1 MISGTEAIKVIEK
14 HQGDAIVVTTMT
26 PLSLWDPLTSRQ
38 KFHLP
43 VVNSMG
49 KASSI
54 GLGIALARPDKKV
67 LVIDGDG
74 SLLMNLGALVTIANM
89 SPSNLIHFV
98 YQNGTYGVSGG
109 QPIPGISGFR
119 FVDFA
124 LGAGYPNA
132 FHLDDLEEFHIQL
145 PQILDMGGPILVC
158 LEVDDEGYQP
168 KVPTRATKHAFNEV
182 KEALALEKGRTNN
195 KNEAN
200 N

>member
-26 PLSLWDPLTSRQ
+26 PLSIWDPLTSRQ

-109 QPIPGISGFR
+109 QPIPGISRFR

-124 LGAGYPNA
+124 LGAGYLNA
-132 FHLDDLEEFHIQL
+132 FHLDDLEELHIQL

-195 KNEAN
+195 KN
-200 N
+200 